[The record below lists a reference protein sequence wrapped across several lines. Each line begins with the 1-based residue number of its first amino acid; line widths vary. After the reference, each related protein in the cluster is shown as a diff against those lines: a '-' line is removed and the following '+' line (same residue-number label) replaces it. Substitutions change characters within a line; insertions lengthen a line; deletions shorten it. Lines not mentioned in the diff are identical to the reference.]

1 MQDLHTERLFITSL
15 NATHSE
21 FIIELLNSAGWLKF
35 IGERNIK
42 TSADAE
48 NYINKINNAE
58 NLTYWVAKLKETN
71 TPIGIVTLIK
81 RDYLDH
87 HDIGFA
93 FLPQYAKQGLALEA
107 TKAVLADVMQKQPFE
122 KILATTIPENVSSI
136 NLLQKLGLQFQEEIV
151 PDGTKLQVFA
161 AQRDKLILS

>member
-1 MQDLHTERLFITSL
+1 MQDLYTERLFITSL

-35 IGERNIK
+35 IGERNIR

-58 NLTYWVAKLKETN
+58 NLTYWVAELKETN

-81 RDYLDH
+81 RDYLDN

-93 FLPQYAKQGLALEA
+93 FLPQYAKQGFALEA
-107 TKAVLADVMQKQPFE
+107 TKTVLKEVMQKQQFE
-122 KILATTIPENVSSI
+122 RMLATTIPENVSSI
-136 NLLQKLGLQFQEEIV
+136 NLLQKLGLQFQEEIE
-151 PDGTKLQVFA
+151 PDGAKLQVFA
-161 AQRDKLILS
+161 AQKDELILS

>member
-1 MQDLHTERLFITSL
+1 MNLFTNRLNIVPL
-15 NATHSE
+15 NTNYKE

-35 IGERNIK
+35 IGERNVK

-58 NLTYWVAKLKETN
+58 NLTYWVAELKETN
-71 TPIGIVTLIK
+71 APIGIITLIK

-93 FLPQYAKQGLALEA
+93 FLPQYAKQGFAFEA
-107 TKAVLADVMQKQPFE
+107 TKAILKEVMQKQQFE
-122 KILATTIPENVSSI
+122 KMLATTIPENVSSI
-136 NLLQKLGLQFQEEIV
+136 NLLQKLGLRFQEEIE
-151 PDGTKLQVFA
+151 PDGIKLQVFA
-161 AQRDKLILS
+161 AQKDRLILS